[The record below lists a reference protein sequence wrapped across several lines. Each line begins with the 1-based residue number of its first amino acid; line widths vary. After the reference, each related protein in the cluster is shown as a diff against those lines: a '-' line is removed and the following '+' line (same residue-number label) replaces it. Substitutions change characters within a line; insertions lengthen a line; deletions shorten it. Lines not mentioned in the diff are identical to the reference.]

1 MFCFGVT
8 EALFDIFKFFFCSF
22 MLEFLSKL
30 NITFSTKDQVL
41 DVLDKCNALLLGGE
55 TTIVDVYLFSFLLP
69 NSVHVLNVY
78 Q

>member
-8 EALFDIFKFFFCSF
+8 EALFQIFSKFFFCSL

-30 NITFSTKDQVL
+30 NINSSTKDQVL
-41 DVLDKCNALLLGGE
+41 EVLDKCNALFIGGE

-78 Q
+78 